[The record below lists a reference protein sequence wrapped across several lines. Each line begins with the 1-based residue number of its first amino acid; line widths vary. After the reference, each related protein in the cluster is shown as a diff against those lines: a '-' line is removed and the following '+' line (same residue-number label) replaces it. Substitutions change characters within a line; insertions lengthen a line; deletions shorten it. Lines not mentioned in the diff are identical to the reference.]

1 MYADRLPPHDIEA
14 EEAVIGSLLIDGDAM
29 YQIAEIVS
37 TEDFYEQRARW
48 CYEACVALFQ
58 RQEAINQITLAHE
71 LSRVAHLEEV
81 GGSAFLSHLVA
92 AVPTSL
98 HIQYY
103 ARIVAKS
110 SVLRKLIR
118 AAGEISA
125 IGYEEAAD
133 IEASLDKAENIL
145 YGVRANR
152 ERKDFVHISNI
163 LEDYLEDGGIS
174 GTSSM
179 DASVGPIPT
188 GFTDLD
194 RLLGGMQRSDM
205 IVLAARPSVGKSTLV
220 LNMVRHAAGLGY
232 TSAFFSLE
240 MSREQLA
247 LRLLSSE
254 AAVDSHRLRLGLV
267 TETEERKLLEGIGA
281 LSELPI
287 YIDDTPLLSI
297 SEMSSRSRRLN
308 LEQGIDLVVVDHIQ
322 LARGTTRTD
331 NRVQEVSEIT
341 RSLKGLARDLNVP
354 LIAVSQLRRAV
365 EDRTGHRPQLS
376 DLRESGSIEQD
387 ADVVAFIYRED
398 MYYSEDEWDARFT
411 GRPYPKNI
419 AELILAKHR
428 HGPIDT
434 VNLFFREK
442 LSRFENLASSD
453 GVGTHSSMLGELA

>member
-14 EEAVIGSLLIDGDAM
+14 EEAVIGSLLIDGDAI
-29 YQIAEIVS
+29 YQIAEIVNP
-37 TEDFYEQRARW
+37 EDFYEQRARW
-48 CYEACVALFQ
+48 CFESCVALFQ

-71 LSRVAHLEEV
+71 LSRVSHLDDI
-81 GGSAFLSHLVA
+81 GGNAFLSHLVA

-103 ARIVAKS
+103 ARIVSKS

-125 IGYEEAAD
+125 IGYEEAPD
-133 IEASLDKAENIL
+133 IELSLDKAENIL

-152 ERKDFVHISNI
+152 ERKDFVHIRNI

-174 GTSSM
+174 GTASM
-179 DASVGPIPT
+179 DASVSPIPT

-220 LNMVRHAAGLGY
+220 LNMVRHAADLGY

-254 AAVDSHRLRLGLV
+254 AGVDSHRLRLGLV
-267 TETEERKLLEGIGA
+267 TETEERKILEGIGA

-308 LEQGIDLVVVDHIQ
+308 LESGVDLIVVDHIQ
-322 LARGTTRTD
+322 LARGSTRTD

-365 EDRTGHRPQLS
+365 EDRTGHRPQLA

-411 GRPYPKNI
+411 GKPYPKNI
-419 AELILAKHR
+419 AEIILAKHR

-453 GVGTHSSMLGELA
+453 GVGTNPSMLGELA